1 MSTVTEPSDTF
12 YALKFSDGIAAGEFA
27 TQLGEF
33 LRSPGGARFLDE
45 RRAQVWIT
53 APRRGVT
60 KDDFCCVY
68 LSEGALEAVRAAGLD
83 APEPER
89 VRRADLPEQRV
100 LVIGEVDAKPA
111 GGEEPVEREGRVR
124 AGEPSLQPGPGV
136 TP

>member
-33 LRSPGGARFLDE
+33 LRSPGGTRFLDE

-68 LSEGALEAVRAAGLD
+68 LREGALEAVRAAGLD
-83 APEPER
+83 APDAER

-100 LVIGEVDAKPA
+100 LVIGEVDAKP
-111 GGEEPVEREGRVR
+111 GEEDRGQRAERGERAR
-124 AGEPSLQPGPGV
+124 AGDPSLHPGA
-136 TP
+136 